1 MWGRLVHSGGFC
13 GKWTSDVTARLSS
26 GDGAL
31 RYRENAPDVPA
42 FNAAIR
48 EIEGSQMDEAFEH
61 LRKLSGAPDPI
72 RF

>member
-1 MWGRLVHSGGFC
+1 VTSPHVYRRATGRSAI
-13 GKWTSDVTARLSS
+13 GKTPPMYL
-26 GDGAL
+26 
-31 RYRENAPDVPA
+31 A

>member
-1 MWGRLVHSGGFC
+1 MYL
-13 GKWTSDVTARLSS
+13 
-26 GDGAL
+26 
-31 RYRENAPDVPA
+31 A

-61 LRKLSGAPDPI
+61 LRKLRGAPDPI

>member
-1 MWGRLVHSGGFC
+1 MYL
-13 GKWTSDVTARLSS
+13 
-26 GDGAL
+26 
-31 RYRENAPDVPA
+31 A

-61 LRKLSGAPDPI
+61 LRKLSGAPDPV